1 MLPSFFIIAL
11 VFIFGLKSNSIYL
24 PILIWKQD
32 GKIVGANTLIDSGVI
47 GCFTSRDIVQRLGL
61 LIQKLNQMV

>member
-32 GKIVGANTLIDSGVI
+32 GKIVGANTLIDSRAT
-47 GCFTSRDIVQRLGL
+47 GCFISRNTVQRLGL
-61 LIQKLNQMV
+61 PIQKLNEMM